1 MPASSVATGCQAIWA
16 LHWLIFLEYYFRLPS
31 VLEKGKEKNTGNI
44 SGKFEQLAIEDLHVY
59 EILQ

>member
-1 MPASSVATGCQAIWA
+1 MIRLFRYSEVTIMHMTSVHEQKN
-16 LHWLIFLEYYFRLPS
+16 YNRQ
-31 VLEKGKEKNTGNI
+31 KKNTGNI

>member
-1 MPASSVATGCQAIWA
+1 MNRRIITKVM
-16 LHWLIFLEYYFRLPS
+16 
-31 VLEKGKEKNTGNI
+31 EKNTGNI

>member
-1 MPASSVATGCQAIWA
+1 MIRLFRYSEVTIMHMTSVQ
-16 LHWLIFLEYYFRLPS
+16 
-31 VLEKGKEKNTGNI
+31 KGKEKNTGNI